1 MGVTMLWRSVCQ
13 LTNAAAIIFLTLS
26 FAQADP
32 IIIDSTS
39 LPETQLVVAPEL
51 SNAMPRRST
60 WRLHC
65 RTLVPPPIYCF
76 RKRNRLSDCCPRGGA
91 SSSAGAGGFPQN
103 DLLALGFHP
112 NVGSSD
118 NGGVGSGGG
127 PGAGPSAL
135 FAPTGHSE
143 IPPLAHA
150 PGPIAGAGLPGLIMV
165 CGGLFAW
172 WRGKRMSDRRGS
184 RGLL

>member
-1 MGVTMLWRSVCQ
+1 MLCRSVQ
-13 LTNAAAIIFLTLS
+13 SGLLTIAAAIAFLTLS
-26 FAQADP
+26 FAKANS
-32 IIIDSTS
+32 ITIDSTPF
-39 LPETQLVVAPEL
+39 PETEFVVAPE
-51 SNAMPRRST
+51 SFNAKPSRSAGKR
-60 WRLHC
+60 RLHC

-127 PGAGPSAL
+127 PGAGPSGL

-143 IPPLAHA
+143 IPPIAHA

-172 WRGKRMSDRRGS
+172 WRRKRMSDRRGS